1 LSSKKLDISEKDL
14 WDVILSFLGKQ
25 KSSIFRTF
33 LDSRFRG
40 SDRKPGF
47 SEISI
52 PNPRLEIIKNA

>member
-1 LSSKKLDISEKDL
+1 LSRKKLDISEKDL
-14 WDVILSFLGKQ
+14 WDVILSFLRKQ
-25 KSSIFRTF
+25 ESSIFRTF

-40 SDRKPGF
+40 SDRKAGF